1 MKRRLKINGVIIF
14 LAVSLIALFP
24 SFFFRKAS
32 ENLSGE
38 LIEMFGIAF
47 ILLGQIF
54 RVSARG
60 YKSEHSGKG
69 SVLIQTGPY
78 ALVRNPMYLGILL
91 IGLGIILMLFQ
102 WWLAIVF
109 SLIFTMRY
117 ILLIFKEEKKLS
129 AIFGDEYRNYCS
141 EVARILPSM
150 VRISNTDIS
159 KYLPLKLSWIKK
171 EIGTILAV
179 LLITLVLRFWGDIKY
194 NGKEVYL
201 REITA
206 IFIVIVLFI
215 CIISYLIKRTN
226 SQEKNVSN
234 KSKTAL

>member
-32 ENLSGE
+32 ENLSDE

-60 YKSEHSGKG
+60 YKSAHSGKG
-69 SVLIQTGPY
+69 SLLIQTGPY

-109 SLIFTMRY
+109 LLIFAMRY

-129 AIFGDEYRNYCS
+129 AIFGDEYRHYCS
-141 EVARILPSM
+141 QVARILPSI
-150 VRISNTDIS
+150 VRIANTDIS

-171 EIGTILAV
+171 EIGTILTV
-179 LLITLVLRFWGDIKY
+179 LFITLALRFWEDIKY
-194 NGKEVYL
+194 NGREIYL
-201 REITA
+201 REITT

-215 CIISYLIKRTN
+215 CIIGYLIKRTN